1 MMTLMVTVEF
11 HDGEKLVLECV
22 DETEPFK
29 YDTRLEMFCAKTE
42 KSEEYIPRESVRRVS
57 IAK

>member
-1 MMTLMVTVEF
+1 MMTLTVTFEF

-22 DETEPFK
+22 DETVPFK
-29 YDTRLEMFCAKTE
+29 YESQLEMFCAKTE
-42 KSEEYIPRESVRRVS
+42 RSEEYIPRESVRRVS